1 MTLHTGTVSAV
12 DPATVRAR
20 VRLPELDNMRTG
32 WLDVVQRNTRNNKD
46 YWLPDVGEQVKV
58 LLDEHGE
65 DGVILGSVYS
75 SVDTPPV
82 NNPDV
87 RGTTHA
93 DGGAFYYDRQTHT
106 LTISGGIEHIV
117 IECAADVTV
126 RTQKVTLNATETE
139 VTGNMLVKGRLTY
152 QGGLAG
158 SGGSGAAAVIQGNVS
173 VDGNIDATGSIMDT
187 GGNSNHHSH

>member
-1 MTLHTGTVSAV
+1 MMRTGTVSAV
-12 DPATVRAR
+12 DPATCRAR

-65 DGVILGSVYS
+65 DGVILGAVYS
-75 SVDTPPV
+75 SIDMPPV
-82 NNPDV
+82 NNAQA

-93 DGGAFYYDRQTHT
+93 DGAAFYYDRQTHT

-117 IECAADVTV
+117 IECVADVTV
-126 RTQKVTLNATETE
+126 RTQKVTLDAPETE
-139 VTGNMLVKGRLTY
+139 VTGNVLVKGKLTY
-152 QGGLAG
+152 LGGLAG

-173 VDGNIDATGSIMDT
+173 VDGNINATGSVMDA